1 MSGAV
6 ERLRARRERLLRQ
19 AAGQRQELRSQLV
32 FIGGTVDRADR
43 GLAMVRR
50 VATPPV
56 LVAAAVAATVLLGR
70 GRVGKVLAAGLT
82 GLGLFLRVRSVG
94 QLLAA
99 LAGDQAVSRSR

>member
-6 ERLRARRERLLRQ
+6 ERLRARRELLLRQ
-19 AAGQRQELRSQLV
+19 AAQQRQELRAQLEQ
-32 FIGGTVDRADR
+32 IGGAVDRADR
-43 GLAMVRR
+43 GIALVRR

-56 LVAAAVAATVLLGR
+56 LVAGGVAMTFLLGR
-70 GRVGKVLAAGLT
+70 GGARKALAAGLA

-99 LAGDQAVSRSR
+99 FSGNQAVSRSR